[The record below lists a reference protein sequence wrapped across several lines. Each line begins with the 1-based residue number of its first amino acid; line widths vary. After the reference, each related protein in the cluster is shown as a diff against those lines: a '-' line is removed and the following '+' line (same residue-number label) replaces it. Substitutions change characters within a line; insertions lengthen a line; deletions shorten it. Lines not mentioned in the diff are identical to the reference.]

1 MSDLEESRKVYGWL
15 VRDENAAAGCSS
27 MGADARGGEY
37 YCDNLQWQSC
47 QTIYFPE
54 LVKIDNFKARFFR
67 IDNFVTS
74 FYTTFLL

>member
-1 MSDLEESRKVYGWL
+1 MW
-15 VRDENAAAGCSS
+15 AGN
-27 MGADARGGEY
+27 MGGEY

-74 FYTTFLL
+74 FYTTFYAMF